1 MTTGADS
8 WQVAGLWGD
17 AAQCENAASGL
28 TRKDKETKKLKLKK
42 RCTFRG
48 VSKFFFFFLLLLRL
62 DKSPFFFWKKRYSPP
77 NFLLGCVSSF
87 FSPPLALHFLN
98 VLEKEK
104 AKLPENK
111 CWFFRIFNASSFPL
125 LPSSNCSSLVEGV
138 PFGFRLRLHSP
149 SSSSSPPTFLWFFSF
164 PACEAGSYCST
175 STTYFLL
182 LVLYWCLPLIHSFFL
197 GGYYYRDP
205 PRLCRESSLTCT
217 QDERKAA
224 TQEAAAT
231 ALWERGKNEGWKF
244 PWLLGWGQLYLL
256 HSVFLWMH
264 ALPSYPK

>member
-1 MTTGADS
+1 MDICETLPSPEETPMTTGADS

-28 TRKDKETKKLKLKK
+28 TKKKTKKKKLNLKK

-48 VSKFFFFFLLLLRL
+48 VSKIFFLLLLLRL

-111 CWFFRIFNASSFPL
+111 CWFFRIFNASPFPL
-125 LPSSNCSSLVEGV
+125 LRSSNCSSFVLEGV
-138 PFGFRLRLHSP
+138 P
-149 SSSSSPPTFLWFFSF
+149 LWF
-164 PACEAGSYCST
+164 
-175 STTYFLL
+175 
-182 LVLYWCLPLIHSFFL
+182 
-197 GGYYYRDP
+197 
-205 PRLCRESSLTCT
+205 
-217 QDERKAA
+217 
-224 TQEAAAT
+224 
-231 ALWERGKNEGWKF
+231 
-244 PWLLGWGQLYLL
+244 
-256 HSVFLWMH
+256 
-264 ALPSYPK
+264 

>member
-1 MTTGADS
+1 M
-8 WQVAGLWGD
+8 
-17 AAQCENAASGL
+17 
-28 TRKDKETKKLKLKK
+28 
-42 RCTFRG
+42 
-48 VSKFFFFFLLLLRL
+48 VSLKFFFCYYYWDSTRVHFSFE
-62 DKSPFFFWKKRYSPP
+62 KKRYSPP

-182 LVLYWCLPLIHSFFL
+182 LVLCWCLPLIHSFFFL
-197 GGYYYRDP
+197 GGYYRDP

-217 QDERKAA
+217 QDERKA
-224 TQEAAAT
+224 TQEAAT
-231 ALWERGKNEGWKF
+231 AWERKRTKVENS
-244 PWLLGWGQLYLL
+244 LGCL
-256 HSVFLWMH
+256 VEANCIFCIV
-264 ALPSYPK
+264 